1 MILKFPPSFWCGAS
15 EGQTSPPQPLVIADL
30 LTGREGLGGGRSEQP
45 TDALEANRQECSLTQ
60 FSLALT
66 PVAFDRSERLPVL
79 DAALNQGI
87 NESKLYRAAL
97 NPGKK

>member
-1 MILKFPPSFWCGAS
+1 MTVVGLTRRNKTKPKPTVSSDFKIPTIVLVSPSSSPGLRGAS

-45 TDALEANRQECSLTQ
+45 TDTLEANRQECSLTQ

-66 PVAFDRSERLPVL
+66 PVLGGV
-79 DAALNQGI
+79 
-87 NESKLYRAAL
+87 
-97 NPGKK
+97 